1 MAIKLLGFK
10 IGRDDEEVPEE
21 RLQAFSPPENLDAA
35 IAVDSL
41 ATGGAYGTYL
51 DLEGTVKNEI
61 DLITRYRE
69 MAMNPEVELAVDD
82 IINESVIT
90 ENGKYPVSISLGNVG
105 ISDSIKERIVEE
117 FEEVL
122 RLLAFNDYA
131 YDIFKRWYVDGRLYY
146 HVMIDAKNPKE
157 GIQELRSI
165 DPRQIKKVREVKGKR
180 VENNSLLSLPKN
192 ITEYYL
198 YYPGGI
204 VPSGPANMGGGART
218 TQDGLKIAYD
228 SISHI
233 HSGILDPTK
242 KMILGNLHK
251 AIKPMNQLKM
261 LEDATVIY
269 RISRA
274 PERRIFYIDVGN
286 LPKVKA
292 EQYLRNIMAQY
303 KNKMVYDSATGEVRD
318 DRKHM
323 SMLEDFWLPR
333 REGGRGTEIT
343 TLPGGTNLGEIE
355 DIIYFKKKLYKAL
368 GVPVSRLEPEGSFSL
383 GRATEITRDEVKFGK
398 FVDRLRVRFSLLFDD
413 ILGKQLQLK
422 GILSKKDWEVISS
435 LVEYNFRQDSHFSEL
450 KQIEIVRER
459 VETAQNMDEMVGKYY
474 STNWLRKNVLMQTEE
489 EIRQIDKEIKREG
502 SDEEYEEN
510 HDFGGF
516 DSKES
521 QVAAQQNA
529 AAMRQQDVQNRQQ
542 VQQQQQQ
549 QQQEEGTSVSRLA
562 TIKSSTRRNGS
573 LAAAN
578 QELIL
583 LDEDS
588 D

>member
-10 IGRDDEEVPEE
+10 IGRDTEDVPEE
-21 RLQAFSPPENLDAA
+21 RLQSFSLPENHDAA
-35 IAVDSL
+35 ITVESMPMGV
-41 ATGGAYGTYL
+41 GGGTYL

-82 IINESVIT
+82 IVNESVIT
-90 ENGKYPVSISLGNVG
+90 ENGKSPVSISLGN
-105 ISDSIKERIVEE
+105 IDIPESIKDKIIEE
-117 FEEVL
+117 FEEVI
-122 RLLAFNDYA
+122 RLLSFNDYA
-131 YDIFKRWYVDGRLYY
+131 YDIFKRWYVDGRIYY
-146 HVMIDAKNPKE
+146 HVMIDAKNPKD

-180 VENNSLLSLPKN
+180 LENNSLVSLPKN

-198 YYPGGI
+198 FYPGGLA
-204 VPSGPANMGGGART
+204 PAGAATFGGART

-233 HSGILDPTK
+233 HSGILDPTR

-303 KNKMVYDSATGEVRD
+303 KNKLMYDSATGEVRD
-318 DRKHM
+318 DRHHM
-323 SMLEDFWLPR
+323 AMTDDFWLPR

-398 FVDRLRVRFSLLFDD
+398 YVNRLRVRFSTLFDD
-413 ILGKQLQLK
+413 LLGKQLQLK
-422 GILSKKDWEVISS
+422 GILSKSDWDVVKT
-435 LVEYNFRQDSHFSEL
+435 LVEYNFRQDSHFAEL
-450 KQIEIVRER
+450 KQIEIMRER
-459 VETAQNMDEMVGKYY
+459 VETAQNMDDYVGQYY
-474 STNWLRKNVLMQTEE
+474 SKNWLRKNVLMQTEE
-489 EIRQIDKEIKREG
+489 EVRKIDKEIEKEEADG
-502 SDEEYEEN
+502 EDEEEDVFSSSGGEE
-510 HDFGGF
+510 
-516 DSKES
+516 E
-521 QVAAQQNA
+521 
-529 AAMRQQDVQNRQQ
+529 
-542 VQQQQQQ
+542 QQQQQ
-549 QQQEEGTSVSRLA
+549 QQQEEGNIPVASRVK
-562 TIKSSTRRNGS
+562 TIKSVARKNG
-573 LAAAN
+573 A
-578 QELIL
+578 IRL
-583 LDEDS
+583 LDE
-588 D
+588 